1 MFISNGKIPLMGGF
15 VLSACYL
22 RSFLIFKF
30 VLAFFAQTAVADLQ
44 RDKVEDIQML
54 IENQN
59 IERAFDKLKTLQR
72 GKTKLSADVQ
82 MLMGM
87 IYLELEKPFKAKS
100 YFEKILF
107 SSTEMDDVANAGMA
121 RANLMLGNL
130 SEARS
135 LAEKA
140 MQANP
145 DAVNNKLAL
154 AAVMSEQLVYSRSEE
169 LFKSAMR
176 ASRNSSLA
184 GRSFASALIRRNKI
198 TDAEKILKET
208 LIKQGKDGPTMA
220 LFSELEWEKGNFEY
234 AAELRIEAERLY
246 REAGNSIR
254 ADEMLAWLNIEALPT
269 LKKIQEPRKKPQ
281 PKMEAEPIA
290 IPMDEATPSTE
301 AEPKPK
307 IAVDGGARPL
317 PPRQAF
323 GPRAEPEGIMI
334 DEDKEV
340 FTGSGVVLKGGDWVL
355 TNKHVVEDT
364 EYLIVRNG
372 LGEVRNVKEVF
383 LAENDDLAI
392 LVLDEPYPKGYSLG
406 VKDFVTAET
415 GSEVFVMGYPMSS
428 IFGTFH
434 PTITAGIVSNPLG
447 FGGMEGEFQMTAKI
461 NPGNSG
467 GPIFNKNGQIVGIAT
482 GKLNKTQ
489 ILEEDGFIPEDIS
502 FGVTSQRAL
511 EFINRPISGAASEPY
526 QYSTEQL
533 YKYMRSAI
541 VFIVGQ

>member
-1 MFISNGKIPLMGGF
+1 M
-15 VLSACYL
+15 SAGYL
-22 RSFLIFKF
+22 HSFLIFNF
-30 VLAFFAQTAVADLQ
+30 IFAFFAQTAGAEAQ
-44 RDKVEDIQML
+44 REKAEDIQLL
-54 IENQN
+54 IERQN
-59 IERAFDKLKTLQR
+59 IEQAFDELKTLQK
-72 GKTKLSADVQ
+72 GKSKLSPDVQ

-87 IYLELEKPFKAKS
+87 IYLELERPSKAKS

-140 MQANP
+140 MKANP
-145 DAVNNKLAL
+145 DAVTNKLTL
-154 AAVMSEQLVYSRSEE
+154 AAVMSEQLLYSRAEE

-184 GRSFASALIRRNKI
+184 GRMFASALLRQNKI
-198 TDAEKILKET
+198 DDAETILKET

-220 LFSELEWEKGNFEY
+220 LYSEIEWEKLNFDY

-246 REAGNSIR
+246 REAGNSIK
-254 ADEMLAWLNIEALPT
+254 ADEMLAWLNLEALPA
-269 LKKIQEPRKKPQ
+269 LPKIQEPPKKPQ

-290 IPMDEATPSTE
+290 ISNEEAAPKQE
-301 AEPKPK
+301 AEPEPK
-307 IAVDGGARPL
+307 IAVDVGAAPL

-334 DEDKEV
+334 NEDKEV
-340 FTGSGVVLKGGDWVL
+340 FTGSGVVLKDGDWVL
-355 TNKHVVEDT
+355 TNRHVVEDT

-392 LVLDEPYPKGYSLG
+392 LVLDEPYPAGYSLG
-406 VKDFVTAET
+406 VEDFVTAET

-447 FGGMEGEFQMTAKI
+447 FDGAEGEFQMTAKI
-461 NPGNSG
+461 NPGTSG
-467 GPIFNKNGQIVGIAT
+467 GPIFNKNGQIVGITT
-482 GKLNKTQ
+482 GTLNKTK
-489 ILEEDGFIPEDIS
+489 ILEEDGFIPENIS

-511 EFINRPISGAASEPY
+511 KFMNRPISVAASEPY

>member
-1 MFISNGKIPLMGGF
+1 MNAG
-15 VLSACYL
+15 YL
-22 RSFLIFKF
+22 RSFLIFNF
-30 VLAFFAQTAVADLQ
+30 IFAFYAQTALAEAQ
-44 RDKVEDIQML
+44 REKAEDILLL
-54 IENQN
+54 IEGQN
-59 IERAFDKLKTLQR
+59 IEQAFDELKTLQK
-72 GKTKLSADVQ
+72 GKTKLSSDVQ

-87 IYLELEKPFKAKS
+87 IYLELEQPSKAKS

-140 MQANP
+140 MKANP
-145 DAVNNKLAL
+145 DAVTNKLAL
-154 AAVMSEQLVYSRSEE
+154 AAVMSEQLLYSRSEE

-184 GRSFASALIRRNKI
+184 GRMFASALLRQNKI
-198 TDAEKILKET
+198 DDAEKILKET

-220 LFSELEWEKGNFEY
+220 LYSELEWEKLNFDY

-246 REAGNSIR
+246 REAGNSIK
-254 ADEMLAWLNIEALPT
+254 ADEMLAWLNLEALPA
-269 LKKIQEPRKKPQ
+269 LPKIQEPHKKPQ
-281 PKMEAEPIA
+281 PKLEADPIA
-290 IPMDEATPSTE
+290 IPKEETAPKQE
-301 AEPKPK
+301 AETEPK
-307 IAVDGGARPL
+307 IAVDVGATPL

-334 DEDKEV
+334 NEDKEV
-340 FTGSGVVLKGGDWVL
+340 FTGSGVVLKDGDWVL
-355 TNKHVVEDT
+355 TNRHVVEDT

-372 LGEVRNVKEVF
+372 LGEVRNVREVF

-392 LVLDEPYPKGYSLG
+392 LVLDEPYPAGYSLS

-447 FGGMEGEFQMTAKI
+447 FDGAEGEFQMTAKI
-461 NPGNSG
+461 NPGTSG
-467 GPIFNKNGQIVGIAT
+467 GPIFNKNGQIVGITT
-482 GKLNKTQ
+482 GTLNKTK
-489 ILEEDGFIPEDIS
+489 ILEEDGFIPENIS

-511 EFINRPISGAASEPY
+511 EFMNRPISVAASEPY

-541 VFIVGQ
+541 VFIVGQD